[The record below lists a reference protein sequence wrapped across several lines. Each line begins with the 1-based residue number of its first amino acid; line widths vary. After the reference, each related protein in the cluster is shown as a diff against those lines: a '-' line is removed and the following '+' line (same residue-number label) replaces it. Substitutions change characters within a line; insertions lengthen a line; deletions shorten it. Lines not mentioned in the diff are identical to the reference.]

1 MPERKFEG
9 FAGIS
14 IAADAYGQEEDPC
27 VLLIPSAGQSRR
39 TWHEAAEALAAA
51 GRYVVS
57 IDLRGHG
64 GSQRPADGRYDLDA
78 YVGDLCSILAQLSS
92 RPVIVGASLGGWIAT
107 AALGEGGPDIAS
119 GLVLVDSPP
128 RIDPDKAREVGEML
142 RSYAERHGDSIDFD
156 PHTFE
161 GMDLRDI
168 EERLAKAASALKL
181 PTLIVR
187 GARSELSSLESI
199 EELTIAIADAE
210 AVEIEGAGH
219 LVATEQAE
227 AFNAVL
233 LEFLERR
240 IPREP
245 PEYQAGSDSR
255 TLRDALGCFATG
267 VTVVTTVAPDG
278 TPVGLTANS
287 FTSVSLEP
295 EILLVCLAN
304 SASCLPAFHAA
315 EHFAVNVLHIGQQ
328 PLSNRFA
335 MKGEDRFAETDWES
349 WSTGAPIIKSTLASF
364 ECEKYQ
370 MQDVGDHVIL
380 LGKVS
385 RVRFEPR
392 RDPLLYFRGKYRRLH
407 FA

>member
-1 MPERKFEG
+1 MPERNFEG

-64 GSQRPADGRYDLDA
+64 DSERPADGRYDLDA
-78 YVGDLCSILAQLSS
+78 YVGDLCSILAKLSS

-128 RIDPDKAREVGEML
+128 RIDPDKAREVGQML
-142 RSYAERHGDSIDFD
+142 RSYAERRGDSIDFD

-161 GMDLRDI
+161 GMDLEDI

-187 GARSELSSLESI
+187 GAQSELSSLESI
-199 EELTIAIADAE
+199 KELTVAIADAE

-267 VTVVTTVAPDG
+267 VTVVTTAAPDG

-295 EILLVCLAN
+295 EILLVCLAKT
-304 SASCLPAFHAA
+304 ASCLSAFDAA

-349 WSTGAPIIKSTLASF
+349 WSTGAPIIKGTLASF